1 MNEVGYLFVLI
12 DSFRLCNVCL
22 LKRESRNTNIIA
34 VIEDISIVSSNH
46 TILHGTHRSMRANLI
61 EHTDNQRIATHRLF
75 QLLITTDSKERR
87 LLTSSSS
94 YTPSCDGS

>member
-22 LKRESRNTNIIA
+22 LKGESRNTNIIA

-94 YTPSCDGS
+94 YTPSCDAS